1 MRRGQVGVL
10 LAVTSGL
17 FSVLLAVAVNVATGG
32 ELPGSLA
39 SVAWLA
45 WPAVGVLGLVGIG
58 LAIWQQHLANATP
71 PFNATPPPP
80 NATPPSLNATPPL
93 NATPFNATPP
103 PAGGTVPRTAGAEPP
118 EGGTV
123 PRRAGAEP
131 PAGGTVPRRAG
142 AEPPAGGTVPSEG
155 RTAPPAVGMASPGDR
170 TVSARAE
177 TVTAGAGALRPA
189 ELPAAPAVFGRDA
202 VAGEIGA
209 ALRGAAVIVVAA
221 APGTGK
227 TALALRVAHDVRERF
242 PDGQLYATLLGGAG
256 PPLAPEAVLTRFLK
270 ALGVPDVEGLGRVD
284 ELAARFRSA
293 VADRAVLVVLDD
305 ARDAEQVA
313 PLIPGGSRCATL
325 VTSRAQLDGLPGARV
340 VGLGTI
346 ADEAALALL
355 HDLAGDRITR
365 DPGGAR
371 ELVAACGGLPL
382 AVRVVGG
389 RLRARS
395 GWTPGQLAAR
405 LRDENKMLD
414 GLRATFRGAYDG
426 LGETEQVVFRRA
438 GSHPGAAFGTRAA
451 AARAGL
457 DLNVTEQALE
467 RLADG
472 FLVESPEPDR
482 YKLHD
487 LLRLFAS
494 ETVDAAGER
503 REVVG
508 RLLQESSEAAVLRE
522 GLAAGLRD
530 EVVRAAGAPPQ
541 HIDDG
546 HEWLAVRQVVVEALR
561 EAGGAR
567 LAEALRALSG
577 AYTFVGQVQAALPPI
592 EEAAALAQEE
602 PEIAKCARRLGEA
615 LRDLGRTDEA
625 EAALLRALELCGEQG
640 MVEEELEVSAAL
652 GVLYNNDR
660 RFERSRPVLERALT
674 LQPDVRDVRRGWV
687 LLSLAVSVRFAGD
700 ARASAALVEEAA
712 AVAREAGDRYQL
724 SYCHQEAGW
733 ALFDLGDLDGARRE
747 FTTML
752 AICRDLRVG
761 FGEASAVE
769 SLGVVADRRGDHAAG
784 RAAALQAAELYER
797 LGDERRAEMARG
809 NAQPR

>member
-32 ELPGSLA
+32 ELPGALA

-45 WPAVGVLGLVGIG
+45 WPAVGVLGLIGVG
-58 LAIWQQHLANATP
+58 LAIWQQHLA
-71 PFNATPPPP
+71 
-80 NATPPSLNATPPL
+80 
-93 NATPFNATPP
+93 
-103 PAGGTVPRTAGAEPP
+103 GA
-118 EGGTV
+118 
-123 PRRAGAEP
+123 
-131 PAGGTVPRRAG
+131 
-142 AEPPAGGTVPSEG
+142 
-155 RTAPPAVGMASPGDR
+155 APPAV
-170 TVSARAE
+170 E
-177 TVTAGAGALRPA
+177 TAAPVAGVPRPA
-189 ELPAAPAVFGRDA
+189 ELPPAPVVFGREA
-202 VAGEIGA
+202 IAGEIKD
-209 ALRGAAVIVVAA
+209 ALRRAAVVVVAA

-256 PPLAPEAVLTRFLK
+256 TPLAAEAVLTRFLK
-270 ALGVPDVEGLGRVD
+270 ALGMPDVEGLGRVD

-313 PLIPGGSRCATL
+313 PLIPGGNRCATL

-340 VGLGTI
+340 VGLRAI
-346 ADEAALALL
+346 DDDAALALL
-355 HDLAGDRITR
+355 HELAGDRITA
-365 DPGGAR
+365 DPDGAR
-371 ELVAACGGLPL
+371 ALVAACGGLPL
-382 AVRVVGG
+382 AVRIVGG

-395 GWTPGQLAAR
+395 EWTPGQLAAR
-405 LRDENKMLD
+405 LRDETQLLD
-414 GLRATFRGAYDG
+414 EVRATFRGAYDG
-426 LGETEQVVFRRA
+426 LGETEQLVFRRA
-438 GSHPGAAFGTRAA
+438 GSHPGPVFGTSAA

-457 DLNVTEQALE
+457 TVGATEQALE
-467 RLADG
+467 RLVDG

-482 YKLHD
+482 YQLHD
-487 LLRLFAS
+487 LLRLFAA
-494 ETVDAAGER
+494 EMVDAAGER
-503 REVVG
+503 RAVVG
-508 RLLQESSEAAVLRE
+508 RLLRETAQAAVLRE

-530 EVVRAAGAPPQ
+530 EVVRAARALPQ
-541 HIDDG
+541 RIDDG
-546 HEWLAVRQVVVEALR
+546 YEWLAVRQVVVEALR
-561 EAGGAR
+561 ETGGVQ

-592 EEAAALAQEE
+592 EEALTLATEE
-602 PEIAKCARRLGEA
+602 QEIAKCARRLGEA
-615 LRDLGRTDEA
+615 LRDLGRDDEA
-625 EAALLRALELCGEQG
+625 EAALLRALELCAAAH
-640 MVEEELEVSAAL
+640 MVEEEIEVSAAL

-660 RFERSRPVLERALT
+660 RFERSRPVLERALA
-674 LQPDVRDVRRGWV
+674 LLPDVRDVRRGWV

-733 ALFDLGDLDGARRE
+733 ALFDLGDLDGAQRE
-747 FTTML
+747 FTEML
-752 AICRDLRVG
+752 AICRELRVG

-769 SLGVVADRRGDHAAG
+769 SLGVVADRRGDHAAA
-784 RAAALQAAELYER
+784 RAAAGQAAELYQR
-797 LGDERRAEMARG
+797 LGDDRRAGIARG